1 MQPPIAS
8 LMQSASRSTDER
20 RLSRLFRA
28 LDAQSRQTLLS
39 FAEFLSE
46 RSNAIELG
54 SGDGAEPDALEPC
67 PLEPLLEPRP
77 VQETVVSAIRR
88 LRRTYPML
96 DGSAMLTQASSL
108 MAAHVL
114 HGRSAVSVIDELETL
129 FKERFEAG
137 RETSGG
143 TALKP

>member
-46 RSNAIELG
+46 RSSGIELR
-54 SGDGAEPDALEPC
+54 SGLGAESDALEPC
-67 PLEPLLEPRP
+67 PSEPLWEPRP
-77 VQETVVSAIRR
+77 VQETVVAAIRR

-114 HGRSAVSVIDELETL
+114 HGRSAVSVIDELEAL
-129 FKERFEAG
+129 FKDRFEDH
-137 RETSGG
+137 RDTSGG
-143 TALKP
+143 ANL

>member
-8 LMQSASRSTDER
+8 LMQSTNRSTDER

-46 RSNAIELG
+46 HSSGIEYRSDLG
-54 SGDGAEPDALEPC
+54 QEPDALDPV
-67 PLEPLLEPRP
+67 PLEPRWEPRP
-77 VQETVVSAIRR
+77 VQETVVAAIRR

-114 HGRSAVSVIDELETL
+114 HGRSAVSVIDELEAL
-129 FKERFEAG
+129 FKEQFEARG
-137 RETSGG
+137 DGSDG
-143 TALKP
+143 TNV